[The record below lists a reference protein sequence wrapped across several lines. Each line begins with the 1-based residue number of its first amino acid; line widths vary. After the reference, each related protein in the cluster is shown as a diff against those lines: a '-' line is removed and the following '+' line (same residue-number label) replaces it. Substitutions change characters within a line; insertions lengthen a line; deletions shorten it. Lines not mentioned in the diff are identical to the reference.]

1 MSYERANIAA
11 MHGYTPGE
19 QPTDPELVKL
29 NTNENPY
36 PPTNAVMAALREVT
50 GEQLRRYPPPMADP
64 FRSAAAAA
72 HGVDVSNIIATN
84 AGDELLRL
92 AIATFVEPGCAIGT
106 ADPSY
111 SLYPVLAEA
120 HGSPLHRVPLN
131 EDWSLPEDFAQQMN
145 DAGARL
151 VFIVNPHAPS
161 GSLRSVDDL
170 RRIAND
176 LDGVLLID
184 EAYVDFVDP
193 ACDHSTLPLVME
205 RDNVLILRTLSKG
218 YSLAGLRF
226 GYGIGAASLVEPM
239 LTKTKDSY
247 NCDVVAQRLATAA
260 IESRDVASETWA
272 SVRSERSRI
281 AHALSDF
288 GTPCCPSEANF
299 VLATIGDRYPGGAA
313 ALYQALADRHIYVRY
328 FNQPRLDDK
337 LRITVGTP
345 DQNDQLLNA
354 LRELL

>member
-1 MSYERANIAA
+1 MTYERPNIAA

-36 PPTNAVMAALREVT
+36 PPTDAVMKALRAVT
-50 GEQLRRYPPPMADP
+50 GDELRRYPPPMADG
-64 FRSAAAAA
+64 FRTAAAEA

-92 AIATFVEPGCAIGT
+92 AIATFVEPGRAVGT

-120 HGSPLHRVPLN
+120 HGSPLHRVALN
-131 EDWSLPEDFAQQMN
+131 DDWSLPEDFAQRMN
-145 DAGARL
+145 DAGAQL

-161 GSLRSVDDL
+161 GALRCVDDL
-170 RRIAND
+170 RRITEQ
-176 LDGVLLID
+176 LDGVMLID

-193 ACDHSTLPLVME
+193 ACIHSTLPLVVDC
-205 RDNVLILRTLSKG
+205 DNVLILRTLSKG

-226 GYGIGAASLVEPM
+226 GYGIGAATLVEPM

-247 NCDVVAQRLATAA
+247 NCDVVAQRIATAA
-260 IESRDVASETWA
+260 IESRAVAREIWA
-272 SVRSERSRI
+272 SVRSERSRVS
-281 AHALSDF
+281 AALGEF
-288 GTPCCPSEANF
+288 GLCCNASQANF
-299 VLATIGDRYPGGAA
+299 VLATVGDRYPGGAA

-345 DQNDQLLNA
+345 GQNDQLLNA
-354 LRELL
+354 LRELI